1 MSLDGFS
8 MRPLT
13 RELDVALAGGRI
25 DKITQPNKQS
35 IILSVRQ
42 PGQNF
47 LLHISI
53 NSQNPSAHLLEKN
66 LENPPEPPVFCMVL
80 RKQIETGRIA
90 QIRQHRLAGR
100 GRPHRDEDARARA
113 HGQVQQHHPRA
124 GRHHHRRTAQD
135 RCEQQP
141 RAHRPA
147 RPGLRAAARTGEER
161 PLHRRYR
168 NHYGHREG
176 RPNASP

>member
-8 MRPLT
+8 MHPLT
-13 RELDVALAGGRI
+13 RELDTALAGGRI

-90 QIRQHRLAGR
+90 QVRQHGLDRLLLI
-100 GRPHRDEDARARA
+100 DIDS
-113 HGQVQQHHPRA
+113 
-124 GRHHHRRTAQD
+124 
-135 RCEQQP
+135 
-141 RAHRPA
+141 
-147 RPGLRAAARTGEER
+147 LAAAA
-161 PLHRRYR
+161 
-168 NHYGHREG
+168 
-176 RPNASP
+176 AS